1 MVKLSSRSNSVNI
14 SPNTEE
20 HELYESS
27 HMSITFNRKCSSL
40 YPVLILLMQCLT
52 SLSALNESISPC
64 SEILYPDLHLLL
76 EATAK
81 RAGSCR
87 RPLVFSPS
95 LDRCSPSASLARSP
109 SPYRSLGRRRW
120 CSGRQTEETR
130 GSDQCDF
137 TGGEYRC
144 IHPIFSISIGSDT
157 GIFSRIGVSVQ
168 IRYCAFTIV
177 CYC

>member
-95 LDRCSPSASLARSP
+95 LDRCMSVCITRTLTESIPKPWKETLMFWKADGRDERIRS
-109 SPYRSLGRRRW
+109 
-120 CSGRQTEETR
+120 
-130 GSDQCDF
+130 
-137 TGGEYRC
+137 
-144 IHPIFSISIGSDT
+144 
-157 GIFSRIGVSVQ
+157 V
-168 IRYCAFTIV
+168 
-177 CYC
+177 